1 MLTND
6 LQDNEE
12 IKRQI
17 RSIYCR
23 SNMLI
28 RDFHFCNEDVRKL
41 LYSTFCSNLYCTQLW
56 WCYNNAMF
64 NKVKV
69 AFNNGFRIFF
79 FASGATGSALDLSIH
94 NISGQQGQG
103 QIGVDPVT
111 SSSMRG
117 QSDRERIRL
126 NNRRNQESGTVA
138 PSIPTNDVTTE
149 QAVRRCMEI
158 NTLVLFT
165 PVNHFQHFLGS
176 KRTVVPSCSLLCN
189 LVNS

>member
-69 AFNNGFRIFF
+69 AFNNGFRIFLNYNRF
-79 FASGATGSALDLSIH
+79 CSASNMFLKNSNIFVKLRSKALYNFQMGFVIVK
-94 NISGQQGQG
+94 ISRNYFSVQLTFLFVCLALK
-103 QIGVDPVT
+103 ILL
-111 SSSMRG
+111 
-117 QSDRERIRL
+117 RL
-126 NNRRNQESGTVA
+126 ANGW
-138 PSIPTNDVTTE
+138 
-149 QAVRRCMEI
+149 
-158 NTLVLFT
+158 
-165 PVNHFQHFLGS
+165 
-176 KRTVVPSCSLLCN
+176 
-189 LVNS
+189 